1 MASPSDHYSNSTMS
15 SSQQQQPPPPPPS
28 PPTVPQ
34 PPPSQQQQQQSAN
47 NCTPSPSKRHRVNS
61 VGGENNNSGENDNND
76 MGVGDDEYNFDS
88 QGCDWEPSKDMD
100 HSHCLEV
107 NLFGVYCNS
116 STCANNRVLHRR
128 GPFLWIPS
136 RGIMGSHWKAHK
148 CYPFQM
154 PNARKTVKE
163 LSAKQIQ
170 LHNQLQQSTQQ
181 TVNTLI
187 AAEFPSNCK
196 VLDGKYFYCINC
208 GYFTN
213 RKNDMKVHF
222 GGKKGQM
229 KCNVSQHQR
238 EGGLVLEGIH
248 GIKCPRAV
256 VELVRQKQFKLPYP
270 HASVNQ
276 PAPTPT
282 RTTTASIPASRRH
295 YSKFAQFDFLTN
307 VSY

>member
-1 MASPSDHYSNSTMS
+1 M
-15 SSQQQQPPPPPPS
+15 
-28 PPTVPQ
+28 
-34 PPPSQQQQQQSAN
+34 
-47 NCTPSPSKRHRVNS
+47 
-61 VGGENNNSGENDNND
+61 
-76 MGVGDDEYNFDS
+76 
-88 QGCDWEPSKDMD
+88 
-100 HSHCLEV
+100 
-107 NLFGVYCNS
+107 
-116 STCANNRVLHRR
+116 
-128 GPFLWIPS
+128 
-136 RGIMGSHWKAHK
+136 
-148 CYPFQM
+148 
-154 PNARKTVKE
+154 
-163 LSAKQIQ
+163 
-170 LHNQLQQSTQQ
+170 
-181 TVNTLI
+181 I
-187 AAEFPSNCK
+187 ATEFPSNCK

-248 GIKCPRAV
+248 GIQCPRAV

-270 HASVNQ
+270 HAAVNQ

>member
-1 MASPSDHYSNSTMS
+1 MS
-15 SSQQQQPPPPPPS
+15 SSQQQQPPPPPPN
-28 PPTVPQ
+28 PPTAPQ
-34 PPPSQQQQQQSAN
+34 PPPSQQQQQQQQSAN
-47 NCTPSPSKRHRVNS
+47 NCTPSPSKRQRVNS

-76 MGVGDDEYNFDS
+76 MGFGDDEYNFDS
-88 QGCDWEPSKDMD
+88 QGCDWEPSKDME
-100 HSHCLEV
+100 HSHSLEV

-136 RGIMGSHWKAHK
+136 RRIMGSHWKAHK
-148 CYPFQM
+148 CYPFRM
-154 PNARKTVKE
+154 PNAQKTVKE
-163 LSAKQIQ
+163 LTAKQIQ
-170 LHNQLQQSTQQ
+170 LHNQLQQSTLQA
-181 TVNTLI
+181 VNTII

-196 VLDGKYFYCINC
+196 VLDGKYLYCINC
-208 GYFTN
+208 GHFTN
-213 RKNDMKVHF
+213 RKNNMKAHF

-270 HASVNQ
+270 HAAVNQ

-282 RTTTASIPASRRH
+282 CTTTASTPASRRH

>member
-1 MASPSDHYSNSTMS
+1 MS
-15 SSQQQQPPPPPPS
+15 SSQQQQPPPPPPN
-28 PPTVPQ
+28 PPTAPQ
-34 PPPSQQQQQQSAN
+34 PPPSQQQQQQQQSAN
-47 NCTPSPSKRHRVNS
+47 NCTPSPSKRQRVNS

-76 MGVGDDEYNFDS
+76 MGFGDDEQYNFDS
-88 QGCDWEPSKDMD
+88 QGCDWEPSKDME
-100 HSHCLEV
+100 HSHSLEV

-136 RGIMGSHWKAHK
+136 RRIMGSHWKAHK
-148 CYPFQM
+148 CYPFRM

-163 LSAKQIQ
+163 LTAKQIQ

-181 TVNTLI
+181 AVNTII

-208 GYFTN
+208 GHFTN
-213 RKNDMKVHF
+213 RKNNMKAHF
-222 GGKKGQM
+222 GGEKGQM
-229 KCNVSQHQR
+229 KCNVSHHQR

-248 GIKCPRAV
+248 GIQCPRAV

-270 HASVNQ
+270 HAAVNQ

-282 RTTTASIPASRRH
+282 RTTTASTPASRRH

>member
-1 MASPSDHYSNSTMS
+1 
-15 SSQQQQPPPPPPS
+15 
-28 PPTVPQ
+28 
-34 PPPSQQQQQQSAN
+34 
-47 NCTPSPSKRHRVNS
+47 
-61 VGGENNNSGENDNND
+61 
-76 MGVGDDEYNFDS
+76 MGFGDDEYNFDS
-88 QGCDWEPSKDMD
+88 QGCDWEPSKDME
-100 HSHCLEV
+100 HSHSLEV

-136 RGIMGSHWKAHK
+136 RRLMGSHWKAHK

-163 LSAKQIQ
+163 LTAKQIQ

-181 TVNTLI
+181 AVNTII

-213 RKNDMKVHF
+213 KKDNIKAHF
-222 GGKKGQM
+222 GGGKGQM

-238 EGGLVLEGIH
+238 ERGLVLEGIH
-248 GIKCPRAV
+248 GIKCPQAV

-270 HASVNQ
+270 HAAVNQ

-282 RTTTASIPASRRH
+282 RTTTASTPATRRH